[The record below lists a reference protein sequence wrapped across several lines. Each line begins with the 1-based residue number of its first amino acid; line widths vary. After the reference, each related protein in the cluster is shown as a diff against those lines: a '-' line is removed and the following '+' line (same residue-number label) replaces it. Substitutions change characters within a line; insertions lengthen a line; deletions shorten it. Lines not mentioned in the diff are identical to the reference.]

1 MLNSTTQWAI
11 EYSRSLV
18 CASGMA
24 CFGRHLSENGNILD
38 RLCFNKV
45 HIDRQACVH
54 VAKTCQGQTRMNEVE
69 LISPLQHTRR

>member
-18 CASGMA
+18 DASGTA
-24 CFGRHLSENGNILD
+24 YFGQHLSEDGNTLD

-45 HIDRQACVH
+45 HIDRQVCVH
-54 VAKTCQGQTRMNEVE
+54 VVKTCQEQTGLNEV
-69 LISPLQHTRR
+69 